1 MKYNRKKVFKNSN
14 INIKKKFIINKKIK
28 KAVKK
33 AKITARRIYEQL
45 TLNSIQK
52 IKTNRIL
59 KIKVRKQI

>member
-1 MKYNRKKVFKNSN
+1 MKYNRKEVFKNSN
-14 INIKKKFIINKKIK
+14 INIKKKFVINKKIK

-33 AKITARRIYEQL
+33 AKITAKRIYKQL